1 MNAPDHKNAH
11 TIENLYDATDLI
23 TDEVLKRYQN
33 TPDPRLRE
41 IMLSLIKH
49 IHSFAKE
56 VKLSASEWAYAMQLF
71 EETGKFCG
79 PG

>member
-1 MNAPDHKNAH
+1 MSSKPQNAH

-23 TDEVLKRYQN
+23 TQEVLARYEQ
-33 TPDPRLRE
+33 TPDPRLKE

-56 VKLSASEWAYAMQLF
+56 VKLTSEEWLF
-71 EETGKFCG
+71 AIQYLEESG
-79 PG
+79 